1 MPHGGECGSIRVLL
15 AGDDAIAR
23 SHVRAMQSAA
33 PEIVVIAESNSLEH
47 TATLAARLK
56 PHVIVAACTTLNGD
70 RTTAIRYVSSVAYG
84 ARILVVCAHP
94 DDEEWLLVALDAGAA
109 GVVSAYATPDELL
122 SAVRAVANDQIV
134 LGRSALPA
142 LTAHA
147 RTGRPSEPPLLGAL
161 QTFARLT
168 GRERSVFRLI
178 AEGYSAPEVGEKLR
192 ISKKTVET
200 YKKRIGVKLG
210 FSHRADYVRF
220 ALRVGVLH
228 ASLVDQVR
236 EMGDVTTGDAA

>member
-1 MPHGGECGSIRVLL
+1 
-15 AGDDAIAR
+15 
-23 SHVRAMQSAA
+23 MQSAA

-47 TATLAARLK
+47 TSVLAARLK
-56 PHVIVAACTTLNGD
+56 PHVIVAACARLNGD
-70 RTTAIRYVSSVAYG
+70 RTTAIRYVASVAQG

-94 DDEEWLLVALDAGAA
+94 DDEEWLLLALDAGAA

-134 LGRSALPA
+134 LGRSALTV
-142 LTAHA
+142 LTAHRRSVPA
-147 RTGRPSEPPLLGAL
+147 SETPLLGSL
-161 QTFARLT
+161 QLFARLT

-178 AEGYSAPEVGEKLR
+178 AEGYSAPEVGGKLC

-228 ASLVDQVR
+228 ASLADRVR
-236 EMGDVTTGDAA
+236 ELGEATTGDAA